1 MEADGSVIIKFEAD
15 DKQALA
21 ELTRLQN
28 RIRSITEQMEARG
41 RKRSILAEQAKE
53 LEAQYKSAISAGQ
66 DAKAEE
72 LAKQYDRISSKIATI
87 DQQLKFQQADL
98 AATTEKAGQYAAQL
112 SQIPTTM
119 QQTDTQ
125 TEKTSRDMEKLGD
138 EGGKA
143 AEKINSGMRGATSGI
158 AKFGKRIIGLAK
170 RVFVFSLIT
179 RALRNVRSW
188 LGNLISTNNE
198 ASAALA
204 SLKGAFLTLAQPIL
218 NAVIPALTKVL
229 NVLAALVTAIA
240 SLVSSIFGTTVE
252 QSAAAAEA
260 LNNEQNAL
268 GGVGGAAKKAAKQL
282 ANFDEINKLAGEDA
296 GGGGGGSS
304 SIAPN
309 FDLNSSWL
317 EKIKGWADK
326 TGITDAIQKVI
337 AAIGKLRKG
346 IEDFMNSDAGK
357 TLKKVLTQN
366 FVFFLETLAG
376 TIALVASVLGGD
388 LFGALDALQSLTLS
402 PVLNAL
408 IVLAD
413 ILDLFIPK
421 NVKEDLFGGKGLGD
435 FARNLKEWVNE
446 LPSVTEAW
454 ETAKDGLHKA
464 WDSIGIDWGAL
475 WNGLEPTLS
484 SAWKKVK
491 EWWAVTKSRIY
502 DAWSLAKHWWNM
514 NIQPKLEAAFQPIK
528 DAWDSLVGWFDEIE
542 TALDESGTTLGEA
555 FVGGLKVGLSGIVTA
570 INAVISVIENALN
583 WIVRKINSISFDVP
597 NSKLLYGD
605 LAGQHVGFN
614 IQPISIPRVNI
625 PQLAQGAVIPPNRE
639 FLAVLGDQQRG
650 TNVEAPLE
658 TIVQAVRQALGG
670 NRQTIVLELDRREL
684 GRAVADVSKLE
695 SQRVGIKIGG
705 SYA

>member
-1 MEADGSVIIKFEAD
+1 MAEDGSIVISVDID
-15 DKQALA
+15 DKQARA
-21 ELTRLQN
+21 ELTRLQS
-28 RIRSITEQMEARG
+28 RIRTLTDSMESKQR
-41 RKRSILAEQAKE
+41 RRSILADQAKD
-53 LEAQYKSAISAGQ
+53 LEAQYKAAVSSGQ
-66 DAKAEE
+66 DVLAEN
-72 LAKQYDRISSKIATI
+72 LAKQYDAIASRIATI
-87 DQQLKFQQADL
+87 DQQLKFQNADL
-98 AATTEKAGQYAAQL
+98 EAAQTEAGKYAAQL

-143 AEKINSGMRGATSGI
+143 AEKINSGMSWATSGI

-179 RALRNVRSW
+179 RALRGVRSW
-188 LGNLISTNNE
+188 LGNLIGTNNE
-198 ASAALA
+198 AAAALA
-204 SLKGAFLTLAQPIL
+204 KLKGALLTLAQPIL
-218 NAVIPALTKVL
+218 NAVIPALTKVI
-229 NVLAALVTAIA
+229 NVITGIISAIA
-240 SLVSSIFGTTVE
+240 SLVSTIFGTTVE
-252 QSAAAAEA
+252 QSAAAAES
-260 LNNEQNAL
+260 LYNEQNAIS
-268 GGVGGAAKKAAKQL
+268 GVGGAAKKAAKQL

-309 FDLNSSWL
+309 FNLNSSWL
-317 EKIKGWADK
+317 EKIQEWADK

-337 AAIGKLRKG
+337 AAIGKLKKG

-413 ILDLFIPK
+413 ILDLFIPQGAK
-421 NVKEDLFGGKGLGD
+421 DKVFGGKGLGD
-435 FARNLKEWVNE
+435 FARELKEWVNE

-528 DAWDSLVGWFDEIE
+528 DAWDSLVGWFDGIE

-555 FVGGLKVGLSGIVTA
+555 FVGGLKVGLSGVVSA
-570 INAVISVIENALN
+570 INAVISVIETALN

-597 NSKLLYGD
+597 NNKFLYGD
-605 LAGQHVGFN
+605 LSGQHIGFN
-614 IQPISIPRVNI
+614 IQPISIPRVDI
-625 PQLAQGAVIPPNRE
+625 PQLAAGAVIPPNRE
-639 FLAVLGDQQRG
+639 FLAVLGDQKQG
-650 TNVEAPLE
+650 TNIEAPLE
-658 TIVQAVRQALGG
+658 TIVAAVRQALG

-684 GRAVADVSKLE
+684 GRAVADVSRLE
-695 SQRVGIKIGG
+695 SQRVGLKIGG

>member
-204 SLKGAFLTLAQPIL
+204 RLKGAFLTLAQPIL
-218 NAVIPALTKVL
+218 NAVIPTLTKVL

-317 EKIKGWADK
+317 EKIKGWADQS
-326 TGITDAIQKVI
+326 GITDAIMRVI
-337 AAIGKLRKG
+337 RAVGLLKKG
-346 IEDFMNSDAGK
+346 IEEFMNSEAGK
-357 TLKKVLTQN
+357 TLKKVFTTAFILLLNT
-366 FVFFLETLAG
+366 VASSLEIL
-376 TIALVASVLGGD
+376 ASVLSGD
-388 LFGALDALQSLTLS
+388 LLGALDGLQKLSLGTIFD
-402 PVLNAL
+402 VL
-408 IVLAD
+408 IMLAD
-413 ILDLFIPK
+413 IADFIYGKPL
-421 NVKEDLFGGKGLGD
+421 KEKTGMGLGD
-435 FARNLKEWVNE
+435 AVREAKKWVME
-446 LPSVTEAW
+446 LPSISEAL
-454 ETAKDGLHKA
+454 EQIKEG
-464 WDSIGIDWGAL
+464 WGKIFNEISTGWTKL
-475 WNGLEPTLS
+475 WNGLAPVLAPAWAKVKKWWGDTS
-484 SAWKKVK
+484 FAIRSAWAVIKQ
-491 EWWAVTKSRIY
+491 WWELNV
-502 DAWSLAKHWWNM
+502 
-514 NIQPKLEAAFQPIK
+514 QPKLDAAFQPLK
-528 DAWDSLVGWFDEIE
+528 DAWDSLVGWFDMIK
-542 TALDESGTTLGEA
+542 TALDESGVTLGEA

>member
-1 MEADGSVIIKFEAD
+1 MDADGSVIIKFEAD

-28 RIRSITEQMEARG
+28 KIRSITEQMEARG
-41 RKRSILAEQAKE
+41 RRRNVLVEQAKDI
-53 LEAQYKSAISAGQ
+53 EAQYKAAVSAGQ

-72 LAKQYDRISSKIATI
+72 LAKQWDRIASKIANI

-143 AEKINSGMRGATSGI
+143 AEKINTGMSGATAGI

-188 LGNLISTNNE
+188 LGNLISTNAE

-204 SLKGAFLTLAQPIL
+204 RLKGAFLTLAQPIL
-218 NAVIPALTKVL
+218 NTVIPALTKVL

-240 SLVSSIFGTTVE
+240 SLVSSLFGTTIE
-252 QSAAAAEA
+252 QSAAAAES
-260 LNNEQNAL
+260 LYNEQNAI

-282 ANFDEINKLAGEDA
+282 ANFDEINKLTGEDA
-296 GGGGGGSS
+296 GGGGGGGAS

-309 FDLNSSWL
+309 FDLNSGWLGAIQSWA
-317 EKIKGWADK
+317 KK
-326 TGITDAIQKVI
+326 TGISDAIQRII
-337 AAIGKLRKG
+337 AAIGKLKKG
-346 IEDFMNSDAGK
+346 IEDFLRSDAGQ
-357 TLKKVLTQN
+357 TLKKVLSQS
-366 FVFFLETLAG
+366 FVFLLEILAG
-376 TIALVASVLGGD
+376 SIELIASVISGD
-388 LFGALDALQSLTLS
+388 LLGALDALQSLTLS
-402 PVLNAL
+402 PLLNGL
-408 IVLAD
+408 IMIAD
-413 ILDLFIPK
+413 LLDLLSHGK
-421 NVKEDLFGGKGLGD
+421 MRDVFGGKGLGD
-435 FARNLKEWVNE
+435 LARDLKDWVKD
-446 LPSVTEAW
+446 LPNVTEAW
-454 ETAKDGLHKA
+454 EQVKEGLSKA
-464 WDSIGIDWGAL
+464 WDSIGIKWAEL
-475 WNGLEPTLS
+475 WNGLEPVLNN
-484 SAWKKVK
+484 AWKSVK
-491 EWWAVTKSRIY
+491 EQWAVIKSRCY
-502 DAWSLAKHWWNM
+502 DAWALIKHWWNM
-514 NIQPKLEAAFQPIK
+514 NVQPKLEAAFQPLK
-528 DAWDSLVGWFDEIE
+528 DAWDSLVGWFDMIK
-542 TALDESGTTLGEA
+542 TALDESGVTLGEA

-583 WIVRKINSISFDVP
+583 AIVNKINSISIDIP
-597 NSKLLYGD
+597 NKGFYGD
-605 LAGQHVGFN
+605 LAGQHIGFN